1 MPILLLANTVV
12 ENTISV
18 SAESGGVKNEQQASV
33 HTEING
39 RVVEDWST
47 TSSDPINYSSV
58 HTTTTSSS
66 TTASVVTPEKAVLL
80 DALLTRLHALIQLY
94 VTLTNH

>member
-18 SAESGGVKNEQQASV
+18 SAESSGSKNEQQASV

-39 RVVEDWST
+39 KVVEDWST
-47 TSSDPINYSSV
+47 ISSDQINYTSI

-66 TTASVVTPEKAVLL
+66 TTASVATPEEAALL
-80 DALLTRLHALIQLY
+80 HALLTRLHALIQLY